1 MQEVLG
7 GVVALIAI
15 AITIGIGTSILGQ
28 TGSAFDCRTL
38 DGYSGPEAA
47 TYSGEGKENSKL
59 TTRGVLSGSNVKYNA
74 TFSHGPIN
82 AGDTAPV
89 SLTLR
94 TEDGSALVPSFTA
107 VLAIG
112 VAGGDP
118 AESITATTT
127 TGTAVATYTY
137 DEGAARYGVDI
148 DISHVGGVELSN
160 HADVSFNVRAGD
172 LVTAYVPENYQSW
185 AETCRDAQA
194 QTTQAWTLIPIILIV
209 IVAAMIIVVLRGFY
223 GSTG

>member
-59 TTRGVLSGSNVKYNA
+59 TTRGVLSGSNVRYNA
-74 TFSHGPIN
+74 TFFHGPIN

-89 SLTLR
+89 YLTLR
-94 TEDGSALVPSFTA
+94 DTDGNLVPTFTA
-107 VLAIG
+107 DFGIG
-112 VAGGDP
+112 VTGGDP
-118 AESITATTT
+118 AEGIVSSTT
-127 TGTAVATYTY
+127 TGTVSAVYTY

-148 DISHVGGVELSN
+148 DISHVGGVALTN
-160 HADVSFNVRAGD
+160 YADVSFNVRAGD
-172 LVTAYVPENYQSW
+172 VVTAYVPENYQSW